1 MPTEDELRQG
11 FRLGEWEVLPL
22 RGVLRR
28 DGHEEKPEPRVF
40 GVLIA
45 LAKRDGDLVTRDE
58 LVDELWDGRPTSD
71 EPINRCLSQ
80 LRRHLG
86 DKSRPHRYVET
97 LTRRGY
103 RLMQPVEL
111 LTPTEQDAPSP
122 TAPPDATSAAPAA
135 EPAARWKP
143 LAAALFAA
151 ALVWLAW
158 ALWPPGDFES
168 IGVIPFENASQ
179 DPANNYL
186 VAGFKDE
193 LVNTLHNI
201 PDFTVKSSRVV
212 YTGEEVTSIAS
223 SLGVDAVLSGRVHRV
238 GDELQIF
245 YTVEDGRN
253 GDVVATAAIEGP
265 VSEIFQL
272 QEDLARMVRRD
283 LFGQS
288 SQQLISRT
296 RPANFGAYDRY
307 MRGLYVFDK
316 RQDSNRSLEEAIEL
330 FQQTIRLDENFGPA
344 YLMLA
349 NAYLL
354 LPTYRDAPADEM
366 SRAAIATVEEGIGV
380 DPSIRDASN
389 AIYGFVY
396 HQQMGWLK
404 SEEAYRAATS
414 SDVVDPNAFNW
425 YSRMLA
431 SVGRLDESL
440 EQALLALEMDPTSA
454 VINSRVAYA
463 YLWLGDTRNAEEFF
477 QRAEKFGAS
486 GSTLTMGYAL
496 FLFREGRSA
505 EAYELSKQAAQMAG
519 GSEAWIDPVFA
530 ALDDPALRET
540 AVAAVDDAAAGNDIS
555 RQIEFITRTVLGDL
569 DGAMNVARLLESEG
583 EVFEMDLLFIP
594 EVAPLRERPDFA
606 ELLKALGIADY
617 WRARGCSW
625 TGASAACD
633 SA

>member
-11 FRLGEWEVLPL
+11 FRLGDWEVLPL

-28 DGHEEKPEPRVF
+28 DGREEKPEPRVF

-103 RLMQPVEL
+103 RLLQPIEPLEPAEPADPVPE
-111 LTPTEQDAPSP
+111 
-122 TAPPDATSAAPAA
+122 AAPAPGGGA
-135 EPAARWKP
+135 SVAIWKP
-143 LAAALFAA
+143 LVAGVGVAAVA
-151 ALVWLAW
+151 WLAW
-158 ALWPPGDFES
+158 FLWPPGDFRS
-168 IGVIPFENASQ
+168 IGVMPFENASK
-179 DPANNYL
+179 DPANDYL

-212 YTGEEVTSIAS
+212 HAGEEVTSIAG

-238 GDELQIF
+238 GDDLQIF

-253 GDVVATAAIEGP
+253 GDVVATAEVEGP

-296 RPANFGAYDRY
+296 RPASFGAYDRY
-307 MRGLYVFDK
+307 MRGLYAFDK
-316 RQDSNRSLEEAIEL
+316 RQDSGKSLEEAIEL
-330 FQQTIRLDENFGPA
+330 FQETIRLDENFGPA

-349 NAYLL
+349 TAYVL

-366 SRAAIATVEEGIGV
+366 RKAAIATAEEGISV
-380 DPSIRDASN
+380 DPGIRDAAN
-389 AIYGFVY
+389 AIFGFVY
-396 HQQMGWLK
+396 HQQMRWLEA
-404 SEEAYRAATS
+404 EEAYRAATS
-414 SDVVDPNAFNW
+414 AQVVDPNAFNW

-431 SVGRLDESL
+431 SVGRLDASL
-440 EQALLALEMDPTSA
+440 DEALLALELDPTSA
-454 VINSRVAYA
+454 VINSRVALA
-463 YLWLGDTRNAEEFF
+463 YLWLGDTRKSQEFF
-477 QRAEKFGAS
+477 ERAAKFGA
-486 GSTLTMGYAL
+486 GGPTHTMGYAL

-505 EAYELSKQAAQMAG
+505 EAYELTRQAAQMAG
-519 GSEAWIDPVFA
+519 GSETWIDPVFA
-530 ALDDPALRET
+530 ALDDEARRGEAL
-540 AVAAVDDAAAGNDIS
+540 AAVDDAASQDGIS
-555 RQIEFITRTVLGDL
+555 RQIEFIVRTVLGDL
-569 DGAMNVARLLESEG
+569 DGAMSVARLLESEG

-594 EVAPLRERPDFA
+594 EVAPLREHPDFA
-606 ELLKALGIADY
+606 GLLDALGIAEY
-617 WRARGCSW
+617 WRARGCAWNGS
-625 TGASAACD
+625 SAFCEA
-633 SA
+633 A

>member
-11 FRLGEWEVLPL
+11 FRLGDWEVLPL

-28 DGHEEKPEPRVF
+28 DGREEKPEPRVF

-103 RLMQPVEL
+103 RLVQPVEPL
-111 LTPTEQDAPSP
+111 EHAEPAE
-122 TAPPDATSAAPAA
+122 PAA
-135 EPAARWKP
+135 EPALAPLSKAPAAAWKP
-143 LAAALFAA
+143 LLAVIGVAMLA
-151 ALVWLAW
+151 WLAW
-158 ALWPPGDFES
+158 FLWPPGDFRS
-168 IGVIPFENASQ
+168 IGVMPFENASK
-179 DPANNYL
+179 DPANDYL

-212 YTGEEVTSIAS
+212 HSGEEVAAIAD

-238 GDELQIF
+238 GNDLQIF

-253 GDVVATAAIEGP
+253 GDVVATAEIEGP

-296 RPANFGAYDRY
+296 RPASFGAYDRY
-307 MRGLYVFDK
+307 MRGLYAFDK
-316 RQDSNRSLEEAIEL
+316 RQDSGTSLEEAIEL

-344 YLMLA
+344 YVMLA
-349 NAYLL
+349 TAYVL
-354 LPTYRDAPADEM
+354 LPTYRDAPTDEM
-366 SRAAIATVEEGIGV
+366 SKAAIATAEQGISV
-380 DPSIRDASN
+380 DPGIRDAAN
-389 AIYGFVY
+389 AIFGFVH
-396 HQQMGWLK
+396 HQQMRWLEA
-404 SEEAYRAATS
+404 EEAYRAATS
-414 SDVVDPNAFNW
+414 AQVVDPNAFNW

-431 SVGRLDESL
+431 SVGRLDASL
-440 EQALLALEMDPTSA
+440 DQALRALELDPTSA
-454 VINSRVAYA
+454 VINSRVALA
-463 YLWLGDTRNAEEFF
+463 YLWLGDTHNAQEFF
-477 QRAEKFGAS
+477 ERAAKFGAS
-486 GSTLTMGYAL
+486 GPTHTMGYAL
-496 FLFREGRSA
+496 FLFRENRSA
-505 EAYELSKQAAQMAG
+505 EAYELSRQAAQMAG

-530 ALDDPALRET
+530 ALDDDTQRDAAL
-540 AVAAVDDAAAGNDIS
+540 VAVDEAAAQGGIS
-555 RQIEFITRTVLGDL
+555 RQIEFIVRTVLGDL
-569 DGAMNVARLLESEG
+569 DGAMRVARLLESEG

-594 EVAPLRERPDFA
+594 EVAPLREHQDFA
-606 ELLKALGIADY
+606 RLLDALGISEY
-617 WRARGCSW
+617 WRARGCAW
-625 TGASAACD
+625 TGSAAVCE
-633 SA
+633 AA

>member
-1 MPTEDELRQG
+1 MRTEEELRQG
-11 FRLGEWEVLPL
+11 FRLGDWEVLPL

-45 LAKRDGDLVTRDE
+45 LARRDGDLVTRDE

-103 RLMQPVEL
+103 RLVQPVEL
-111 LTPTEQDAPSP
+111 LEPAATVTPSTPDAAGDAPP
-122 TAPPDATSAAPAA
+122 
-135 EPAARWKP
+135 ARWKP
-143 LAAALFAA
+143 AAA
-151 ALVWLAW
+151 ALVAAALAW
-158 ALWPPGDFES
+158 LIWSFWPPGDFRS
-168 IGVIPFENASQ
+168 IGVMPFENASQ

-201 PDFTVKSSRVV
+201 PDFTVKSSRI
-212 YTGEEVTSIAS
+212 GHSDEEVTAIAG

-238 GDELQIF
+238 GEDLQIF
-245 YTVEDGRN
+245 YTVEDGRT
-253 GDVVATAAIEGP
+253 GDVVATAEIEGP

-288 SQQLISRT
+288 SQQLISST
-296 RPANFGAYDRY
+296 RPASFGAYDRY
-307 MRGLYVFDK
+307 MRGLYAFDR
-316 RQDSNRSLEEAIEL
+316 RQDSHASLEEAIEL
-330 FQQTIRLDENFGPA
+330 FQETIRLDENFGPA

-366 SRAAIATVEEGIGV
+366 SKAAIATVEEGMSV
-380 DPSIRDASN
+380 DDSIRDAAN
-389 AIYGFVY
+389 AIFGFVY
-396 HQQMGWLK
+396 HQRMEWLQA
-404 SEEAYRAATS
+404 EDAYRAATS
-414 SDVVDPNAFNW
+414 SRVVDPNAFNW

-431 SVGRLDESL
+431 SVGRLDASL
-440 EQALLALEMDPTSA
+440 EQALRALELDPTSA
-454 VINSRVAYA
+454 VINSRVALAYA
-463 YLWLGDTRNAEEFF
+463 WLGDSENAETFF
-477 QRAEKFGAS
+477 ERAGKYGAS
-486 GSTLTMGYAL
+486 GSTHTSGYAL
-496 FLFREGRSA
+496 FLFREGRA
-505 EAYELSKQAAQMAG
+505 EEAYEVIRQAAQMAG

-530 ALDDPALRET
+530 AIDDPGLT
-540 AVAAVDDAAAGNDIS
+540 DVAISAVDTAAQTGAIS
-555 RQIEFITRTVLGDL
+555 RRIELITRTVLGDL
-569 DGAMNVARLLESEG
+569 DGAMRVARLLDSEG

-594 EVAPLRERPDFA
+594 EVEPLREHPDFGD
-606 ELLKALGIADY
+606 LLDALGITDY
-617 WRARGCSW
+617 WRKRGCTW
-625 TGASAACD
+625 TGTSAVCEA
-633 SA
+633 A

>member
-1 MPTEDELRQG
+1 MPTEDELREG
-11 FRLGEWEVLPL
+11 FRLGDWEVLPL

-86 DKSRPHRYVET
+86 DKSRPYRYVET

-103 RLMQPVEL
+103 RLLQPVEL
-111 LTPTEQDAPSP
+111 PDPSADA
-122 TAPPDATSAAPAA
+122 APPPVAPAA
-135 EPAARWKP
+135 ERVAPWRPA
-143 LAAALFAA
+143 AAALFAA
-151 ALVWLAW
+151 VLAWLAW
-158 ALWPPGDFES
+158 ALWPPGDFRS
-168 IGVIPFENASQ
+168 IGVMPFENASQ

-212 YTGEEVTSIAS
+212 HTGEEVTSIAS
-223 SLGVDAVLSGRVHRV
+223 SLGVDAVLSGRVHRA
-238 GDELQIF
+238 GDDLQIF

-253 GDVVATAAIEGP
+253 GDVVATAEIEGP

-296 RPANFGAYDRY
+296 RPASFGAYDRY
-307 MRGLYVFDK
+307 MRGLYAFDK
-316 RQDSNRSLEEAIEL
+316 RQDSSKSLEEAIEL
-330 FQQTIRLDENFGPA
+330 FQQTINLDENFGPA

-349 NAYLL
+349 NAYVL
-354 LPTYRDAPADEM
+354 LPTYRGAPADEM
-366 SRAAIATVEEGIGV
+366 REAAIATVEEGMSV
-380 DPSIRDASN
+380 DDSIRDAAN

-396 HQQMGWLK
+396 HQQMQWLK
-404 SEEAYRAATS
+404 AEEAYRAATS
-414 SDVVDPNAFNW
+414 SAVVDPNAFNW

-440 EQALLALEMDPTSA
+440 AQALRALEMDPTSA

-477 QRAEKFGAS
+477 ERAEKFGAS

-505 EAYELSKQAAQMAG
+505 EAYELSKQAARMSG

-530 ALDDPALRET
+530 AIDDPTLST
-540 AVAAVDDAAAGNDIS
+540 AAIAAVDAAVVQNDIS

-569 DGAMNVARLLESEG
+569 DGAMSVARLLETEG

-594 EVAPLRERPDFA
+594 EVAPIRERADFA
-606 ELLKALGIADY
+606 ELLDALGIADY
-617 WRARGCSW
+617 WRERGCTW
-625 TGASAACD
+625 TAAGAACETV
-633 SA
+633 

>member
-1 MPTEDELRQG
+1 MPTEEELRQG
-11 FRLGEWEVLPL
+11 FRLGDWEVLPL
-22 RGVLRR
+22 RGVLRK

-45 LAKRDGDLVTRDE
+45 LARRDGDLVTRDE

-103 RLMQPVEL
+103 RLVQPVEL
-111 LTPTEQDAPSP
+111 LE
-122 TAPPDATSAAPAA
+122 PAA
-135 EPAARWKP
+135 QEPQAHSAVTAAVPAARWKP
-143 LAAALFAA
+143 VAAAVAVA
-151 ALVWLAW
+151 ALAWLVWT
-158 ALWPPGDFES
+158 LWPPGEFRS
-168 IGVIPFENASQ
+168 IGVMPFENVSQ

-201 PDFTVKSSRVV
+201 PDFSVKSSRVGHS
-212 YTGEEVTSIAS
+212 GEEVTVIAG
-223 SLGVDAVLSGRVHRV
+223 SLGVDAVLSGRVHRI

-245 YTVEDGRN
+245 YTVEDGRS
-253 GDVVATAAIEGP
+253 GDVVATAEIEGP

-283 LFGQS
+283 LFGKS

-296 RPANFGAYDRY
+296 RPASFGAYDRY
-307 MRGLYVFDK
+307 MRGLYALDR
-316 RQDSNRSLEEAIEL
+316 RQDSSSLEEAIEL
-330 FQQTIRLDENFGPA
+330 FQETISRDENFGPA

-354 LPTYRDAPADEM
+354 LPTYRDAPVDEM
-366 SRAAIATVEEGIGV
+366 SKAAIATVQEGMRV
-380 DPSIRDASN
+380 DESIRDAAN
-389 AIYGFVY
+389 AIFGFVY
-396 HQQMGWLK
+396 HQQMQWVK
-404 SEEAYRAATS
+404 AEDAYRAATAAE
-414 SDVVDPNAFNW
+414 VVDPNAFNW

-431 SVGRLDESL
+431 SVGRLDASL
-440 EQALLALEMDPTSA
+440 EQALIALEMDPTSA
-454 VINSRVAYA
+454 VINSRVALA
-463 YLWLGDTRNAEEFF
+463 YLWLGDTQNAETFF
-477 QRAEKFGAS
+477 ERAGKFGAS
-486 GSTLTMGYAL
+486 GPTHMMGYAL

-505 EAYELSKQAAQMAG
+505 QAYDISRDAARVAG

-530 ALDDPALRET
+530 ALDNASLRDTAL
-540 AVAAVDDAAAGNDIS
+540 AAVDEAVSQDDIS
-555 RQIEFITRTVLGDL
+555 RQIEFIVRTVLGDL
-569 DGAMNVARLLESEG
+569 DGAMSVARLLESEG

-594 EVAPLRERPDFA
+594 EVEPLREHA
-606 ELLKALGIADY
+606 EFGSLLDALGITDY
-617 WRARGCSW
+617 WRARGCTW
-625 TGASAACD
+625 TGARAVCEAA
-633 SA
+633 

>member
-1 MPTEDELRQG
+1 MPTEDDLRQG
-11 FRLGEWEVLPL
+11 FRLGDWEVLPL

-45 LAKRDGDLVTRDE
+45 LAKRNGDLVTRDE

-80 LRRHLG
+80 LRGHLG
-86 DKSRPHRYVET
+86 DKSRPYRYVET

-103 RLMQPVEL
+103 RLVQPIEL
-111 LTPTEQDAPSP
+111 LEPSEP
-122 TAPPDATSAAPAA
+122 EAAAPAA
-135 EPAARWKP
+135 APVHAPAARWKVAAAGL
-143 LAAALFAA
+143 LAAALAW
-151 ALVWLAW
+151 LVWS
-158 ALWPPGDFES
+158 LWPPGDFES
-168 IGVIPFENASQ
+168 IGVMPFENASE

-212 YTGEEVTSIAS
+212 HTGEEVTSIAS

-253 GDVVATAAIEGP
+253 GDVVATAGIEGP

-307 MRGLYVFDK
+307 MRGLYAFDR
-316 RQDSNRSLEEAIEL
+316 RQDSGKSLEESIEL
-330 FQQTIRLDENFGPA
+330 FQQTIRQDENFGPA

-349 NAYLL
+349 YAYLL
-354 LPTYRDAPADEM
+354 LPTYRDAPVAEM
-366 SRAAIATVEEGIGV
+366 SKAAISTVEEGIRV
-380 DPSIRDASN
+380 DESIRDASN
-389 AIYGFVY
+389 AIFGFVY
-396 HQQMGWLK
+396 HQQMHWLQ
-404 SEEAYRAATS
+404 SEQAYRAATS
-414 SDVVDPNAFNW
+414 SEVVDPNAFNW

-431 SVGRLDESL
+431 SVGRLDDAL
-440 EQALLALEMDPTSA
+440 TQALLALEMDPTSA
-454 VINSRVAYA
+454 VINSRVALA

-477 QRAEKFGAS
+477 ERAEKFGAS
-486 GSTLTMGYAL
+486 GSTHTMGYAL

-505 EAYELSKQAAQMAG
+505 EAYELTQQAAQMAG
-519 GSEAWIDPVFA
+519 GSVAWIDPVFA
-530 ALDDPALRET
+530 AIDDPALSDAAIAAVDT
-540 AVAAVDDAAAGNDIS
+540 AVAQNGIS

-594 EVAPLRERPDFA
+594 EVAPLRERADFA
-606 ELLKALGIADY
+606 DLLDALGIADY
-617 WRARGCSW
+617 WRERGCSW
-625 TGASAACD
+625 TGAGAVCEAA
-633 SA
+633 

>member
-22 RGVLRR
+22 RGVLRK
-28 DGHEEKPEPRVF
+28 DGREEKPEPRVF

-111 LTPTEQDAPSP
+111 LEPSEP
-122 TAPPDATSAAPAA
+122 EVLTPAA
-135 EPAARWKP
+135 ESVPEPAARWKV
-143 LAAALFAA
+143 LAAALVVA
-151 ALVWLAW
+151 ALAWAVW
-158 ALWPPGDFES
+158 ALWPPGNFRS
-168 IGVIPFENASQ
+168 IGVMPFENASQ

-201 PDFTVKSSRVV
+201 PDFTVKSSRV
-212 YTGEEVTSIAS
+212 GHADEEVTSIAS

-238 GDELQIF
+238 GDQLQIF

-253 GDVVATAAIEGP
+253 GDVVATAEVEGP

-296 RPANFGAYDRY
+296 RPGSFGAYDRY
-307 MRGLYVFDK
+307 MRGLYAFDK
-316 RQDSNRSLEEAIEL
+316 RQDSSKSLEEAIGL
-330 FQQTIRLDENFGPA
+330 FQETIRLDENFGPA

-349 NAYLL
+349 TAYVL
-354 LPTYRDAPADEM
+354 LPTYRDAPVDEM
-366 SRAAIATVEEGIGV
+366 SRAAIATVEEGISV

-389 AIYGFVY
+389 AIFGFVY
-396 HQQMGWLK
+396 HQQMEWLK
-404 SEEAYRAATS
+404 AEEAYRAATS
-414 SDVVDPNAFNW
+414 AEVVDPNAFNW

-431 SVGRLDESL
+431 SVGRLDDSL
-440 EQALLALEMDPTSA
+440 TKALIALELDPTSA
-454 VINSRVAYA
+454 VINSRVALA
-463 YLWLGDTRNAEEFF
+463 YLWLGDTRKAEEFF
-477 QRAEKFGAS
+477 GRSAKFGAS
-486 GSTLTMGYAL
+486 GSTHTMGYAL

-505 EAYELSKQAAQMAG
+505 EAYEQARQAAQMAG

-530 ALDDPALRET
+530 AIDDESQSDAAL
-540 AVAAVDDAAAGNDIS
+540 AAVDIAASNGGIS
-555 RQIEFITRTVLGDL
+555 RQIEFIARTLLGDL
-569 DGAMNVARLLESEG
+569 DGAMSVARLLETEG

-594 EVAPLRERPDFA
+594 EVEPLRGHPEFG
-606 ELLKALGIADY
+606 ELLDALGISAY
-617 WRARGCSW
+617 WQARGCTW
-625 TGASAACD
+625 TGAGAVCEEA
-633 SA
+633 

>member
-1 MPTEDELRQG
+1 MRTEEELRQG
-11 FRLGEWEVLPL
+11 FRLGDWEVLPL

-45 LAKRDGDLVTRDE
+45 LARRDGDLVTRDE

-103 RLMQPVEL
+103 RLVQPVEL
-111 LTPTEQDAPSP
+111 LEPAATVTPSTPDAAGDAPP
-122 TAPPDATSAAPAA
+122 
-135 EPAARWKP
+135 ARWKP
-143 LAAALFAA
+143 AAA
-151 ALVWLAW
+151 ALVAAVLAW
-158 ALWPPGDFES
+158 LIWSFWPPGEFRS
-168 IGVIPFENASQ
+168 IGVMPFENASQ

-201 PDFTVKSSRVV
+201 PDFTVKSSRI
-212 YTGEEVTSIAS
+212 GHSDEEVTAIAG

-238 GDELQIF
+238 GEDLQIF
-245 YTVEDGRN
+245 YTVEDGRT
-253 GDVVATAAIEGP
+253 GDVVATAEIEGP

-288 SQQLISRT
+288 SQQLISST
-296 RPANFGAYDRY
+296 RPASFGAYDRY
-307 MRGLYVFDK
+307 MRGLYAFDR
-316 RQDSNRSLEEAIEL
+316 RQDSHASLEEAIEL
-330 FQQTIRLDENFGPA
+330 FQETIRLDENFGPA

-366 SRAAIATVEEGIGV
+366 SKAAIATVEEGMSV
-380 DPSIRDASN
+380 DDSIRDAAN
-389 AIYGFVY
+389 AIFGFVY
-396 HQQMGWLK
+396 HQRMEWLQA
-404 SEEAYRAATS
+404 EDAYRAATS
-414 SDVVDPNAFNW
+414 SRVVDPNAFNW

-431 SVGRLDESL
+431 SVGRLDASL
-440 EQALLALEMDPTSA
+440 EQALRALELDPTSA
-454 VINSRVAYA
+454 VINSRVALAYA
-463 YLWLGDTRNAEEFF
+463 WLGDSENAETFF
-477 QRAEKFGAS
+477 ERAGKYGAS
-486 GSTLTMGYAL
+486 GSTHTSGYAL
-496 FLFREGRSA
+496 FLFREGRA
-505 EAYELSKQAAQMAG
+505 EEAYEVIRQAAQMAG

-530 ALDDPALRET
+530 AIDDPGLT
-540 AVAAVDDAAAGNDIS
+540 DVAISAVDTAAQTGAIS
-555 RQIEFITRTVLGDL
+555 RRIELITRTVLGDL
-569 DGAMNVARLLESEG
+569 DGAMRVARLLDSEG

-594 EVAPLRERPDFA
+594 EVEPLREHPDFGD
-606 ELLKALGIADY
+606 LLDALGITDY
-617 WRARGCSW
+617 WRKRGCTW
-625 TGASAACD
+625 TGTSAVCEA
-633 SA
+633 A

>member
-11 FRLGEWEVLPL
+11 FRLGDWEVLPL

-28 DGHEEKPEPRVF
+28 DGREEKPEPRVF

-103 RLMQPVEL
+103 RLVQPVEL
-111 LTPTEQDAPSP
+111 LEPAEAETP
-122 TAPPDATSAAPAA
+122 APAA
-135 EPAARWKP
+135 QPVPEPAARWKLP
-143 LAAALFAA
+143 VAALAVAA
-151 ALVWLAW
+151 IAWLVWSQ
-158 ALWPPGDFES
+158 WPAGDFRS
-168 IGVIPFENASQ
+168 IGVMPFENASQ

-201 PDFTVKSSRVV
+201 PDFTVKSSRV
-212 YTGEEVTSIAS
+212 GHADEEVTSIAS

-238 GDELQIF
+238 GDQLQIF

-253 GDVVATAAIEGP
+253 GDVVATAEVEGP

-296 RPANFGAYDRY
+296 RPGSFGAYDRY
-307 MRGLYVFDK
+307 MRGLYAFDK
-316 RQDSNRSLEEAIEL
+316 RQDIGNSLEEAIEL
-330 FQQTIRLDENFGPA
+330 FQETIRLDENFGPA

-349 NAYLL
+349 TAYAL
-354 LPTYRDAPADEM
+354 LPTYRDAPVDEM
-366 SRAAIATVEEGIGV
+366 SRAAIATVEEGISV

-389 AIYGFVY
+389 AIFGFVY
-396 HQQMGWLK
+396 HQQMEWLK
-404 SEEAYRAATS
+404 AEEAYRAATS
-414 SDVVDPNAFNW
+414 SEVLDPNAFNW

-431 SVGRLDESL
+431 SVGRLDDSL
-440 EQALLALEMDPTSA
+440 TQALVALELDPTSA
-454 VINSRVAYA
+454 VINSRVALA
-463 YLWLGDTRNAEEFF
+463 YLWLGDTGNAEEFF
-477 QRAEKFGAS
+477 ERSEKFGAS
-486 GSTLTMGYAL
+486 GWTHTMGYAL

-505 EAYELSKQAAQMAG
+505 EAYELSRQAAQMAG

-530 ALDDPALRET
+530 ALDDASRSADAL
-540 AVAAVDDAAAGNDIS
+540 AAVDIAASSGGIS
-555 RQIEFITRTVLGDL
+555 RQIEFIVRTVLGDL
-569 DGAMNVARLLESEG
+569 DGAMGVARLLETEG

-594 EVAPLRERPDFA
+594 EVEPLRGHPEFG
-606 ELLKALGIADY
+606 ELLDALGISAY
-617 WRARGCSW
+617 WQARGCTW
-625 TGASAACD
+625 TGAGAVCEKD
-633 SA
+633 

>member
-28 DGHEEKPEPRVF
+28 DGREEKPEPRVF

-111 LTPTEQDAPSP
+111 LEPADADMPE
-122 TAPPDATSAAPAA
+122 PAA
-135 EPAARWKP
+135 EPVPAPAARWKVA
-143 LAAALFAA
+143 AAALIVVAFAWT
-151 ALVWLAW
+151 VWTI
-158 ALWPPGDFES
+158 WPPGDFRS
-168 IGVIPFENASQ
+168 IGVMPFENTSQ

-201 PDFTVKSSRVV
+201 PDFTVKSSRV
-212 YTGEEVTSIAS
+212 GHADEEVTSIAS

-238 GDELQIF
+238 GDQLQIF

-253 GDVVATAAIEGP
+253 GDVVATAEVEGP

-296 RPANFGAYDRY
+296 RPGSFGAYDRY
-307 MRGLYVFDK
+307 MRGLYAFDK
-316 RQDSNRSLEEAIEL
+316 RQDSSKSLEEAIGL
-330 FQQTIRLDENFGPA
+330 FQETIRLDENFGPA

-349 NAYLL
+349 TAYVL
-354 LPTYRDAPADEM
+354 LPTYRDAPVDEM
-366 SRAAIATVEEGIGV
+366 SRAAIATVEEGISA

-389 AIYGFVY
+389 AIFGFVY
-396 HQQMGWLK
+396 HQQMEWLK
-404 SEEAYRAATS
+404 AEEAYRAATS
-414 SDVVDPNAFNW
+414 AEVVDPNAFNW

-431 SVGRLDESL
+431 SVGRLDDSL
-440 EQALLALEMDPTSA
+440 TKALIALELDPTSA
-454 VINSRVAYA
+454 VINSRVALA
-463 YLWLGDTRNAEEFF
+463 YLWLGDTRKAEEFF
-477 QRAEKFGAS
+477 GRSAKFGAS
-486 GSTLTMGYAL
+486 GSTHTMGYAL

-505 EAYELSKQAAQMAG
+505 EAYEQARQAAQMAG

-530 ALDDPALRET
+530 AIDDESQSDAAL
-540 AVAAVDDAAAGNDIS
+540 AAVDIAASNGGIS
-555 RQIEFITRTVLGDL
+555 RQIEFIARTLLGDL
-569 DGAMNVARLLESEG
+569 DGAMSVARLLETEG

-594 EVAPLRERPDFA
+594 EVEPLRGHPEFG
-606 ELLKALGIADY
+606 ELLDALGISAY
-617 WRARGCSW
+617 WLARGCTW
-625 TGASAACD
+625 TGAGAVCEEA
-633 SA
+633 

>member
-28 DGHEEKPEPRVF
+28 GEHEEKPEPRVF

-86 DKSRPHRYVET
+86 DKSRPHQYVET

-111 LTPTEQDAPSP
+111 L
-122 TAPPDATSAAPAA
+122 
-135 EPAARWKP
+135 EPAAAEGPATVQVVTEAQAAPWKMV
-143 LAAALFAA
+143 AAALAVA
-151 ALVWLAW
+151 ALGWLAW
-158 ALWPPGDFES
+158 TLWPPGDFRS
-168 IGVIPFENASQ
+168 VGVVPFENASQ

-186 VAGFKDE
+186 VSGFKDE

-201 PDFTVKSSRVV
+201 PDFTVKSSRLVHA
-212 YTGEEVTSIAS
+212 GEEVTSIAS

-238 GDELQIF
+238 GDQLQIF
-245 YTVEDGRN
+245 YTVEDGRS
-253 GDVVATAAIEGP
+253 GDVVATAELEGP

-283 LFGQS
+283 LFGKS

-296 RPANFGAYDRY
+296 RPASFGAYDRY
-307 MRGLYVFDK
+307 MRGLYALDR
-316 RQDSNRSLEEAIEL
+316 RQDSGTSLEEAIEL
-330 FQQTIRLDENFGPA
+330 FQETIRLDENFGPA

-354 LPTYRDAPADEM
+354 LRTYRDAPADEM
-366 SRAAIATVEEGIGV
+366 NRAAIDTVQEGIRV
-380 DPSIRDASN
+380 DDSISDAAN
-389 AIYGFVY
+389 AIFGFVY
-396 HQQMGWLK
+396 HQQMQWQQA
-404 SEEAYRAATS
+404 EAAYQAATS
-414 SDVVDPNAFNW
+414 SEVIDPNAFNW

-431 SVGRLDESL
+431 SVGRLDASL
-440 EQALLALEMDPTSA
+440 EQALVALEMDPTSA
-454 VINSRVAYA
+454 VINSRVALA
-463 YLWLGDTRNAEEFF
+463 YLWLGDTRNSEEFF
-477 QRAEKFGAS
+477 ERAAKYGAS
-486 GSTLTMGYAL
+486 GATHTMGYAL

-505 EAYELSKQAAQMAG
+505 EAYELSRQVAQMSG
-519 GSEAWIDPVFA
+519 GSEEWIDPVFA
-530 ALDDPALRET
+530 ALEDET
-540 AVAAVDDAAAGNDIS
+540 HRAAAVAAVDAAASQDGIS
-555 RQIEFITRTVLGDL
+555 EQIEFIVRTVLGDL
-569 DGAMNVARLLESEG
+569 DGAMRVARLLESEG

-594 EVAPLRERPDFA
+594 EVAPLREHPEFGK
-606 ELLKALGIADY
+606 LLDALGITDY
-617 WRARGCSW
+617 WRARSCTW
-625 TGASAACD
+625 TGRSAVCEQA
-633 SA
+633 